1 MNGLSAL
8 TCHSCGLI
16 QGVEDRPGAK
26 KCVCVC
32 RCRYVGKSQACVLS
46 QSYTIE

>member
-26 KCVCVC
+26 NVCVCVC
-32 RCRYVGKSQACVLS
+32 VVVEMWVSRRHVC
-46 QSYTIE
+46 